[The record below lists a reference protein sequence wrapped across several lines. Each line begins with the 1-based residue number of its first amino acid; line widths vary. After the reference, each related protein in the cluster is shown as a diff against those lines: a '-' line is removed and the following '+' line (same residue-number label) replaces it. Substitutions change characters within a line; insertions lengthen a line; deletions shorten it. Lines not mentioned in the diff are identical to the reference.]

1 MSDFLKWIVSTAL
14 RMISW
19 INQTLKEITIQKE
32 RPIDYRNLLMI
43 IDEAYLHD
51 IAVLEWYIATA
62 AINKDPQLKIA
73 KLCRRQIR

>member
-1 MSDFLKWIVSTAL
+1 
-14 RMISW
+14 
-19 INQTLKEITIQKE
+19 
-32 RPIDYRNLLMI
+32 MI